1 MTDPIRSSFISRR
14 VSGDSS
20 APARRATRASSR
32 PRRQRKQ
39 RADRAAGQTLHQE
52 KLEERLALTISIA
65 DVAGFVN
72 LRMTPAGNGVRS
84 EFVDGYAVIASDNAD
99 DVFLKQVSSAPQD
112 LLVADNSSFLNYQHI
127 DAIDADV
134 PFGQAYRDVYVTNG
148 SPESAVALR
157 PVTTASATTTFKL
170 GFQDLANNFPT
181 PTLTGS
187 ISYTQSDGTV
197 STWQFAN
204 YASPADLANGNIGR
218 TLTISSGPGYPSGQ
232 AAPVAPGWVR
242 PVAINFAAGQSMPG
256 GSVGAFLGQASITI
270 DWSGPVNPIRP
281 PSLSFFA
288 QDTSDANASGL
299 QNFSGFAS
307 PLLSNTSNVVTFALP
322 DRWNLDSLGVIPG
335 SLAGSVTLG
344 VAGRTGLVTLPIQAL
359 PDGRVMFTQTV
370 VENGLPLV
378 TGLTD
383 VAVIETDGFGDSGS
397 ILVRGLVVGNRLTLT
412 FTETTG
418 VNFASDGRATPGGTR
433 RHEGFVLENNFER
446 PANVATFASLSADY
460 FVYNRA
466 AQPNEV
472 TFAPGLTFTREPTV
486 DLLTPGSTL
495 LINSPIDVL
504 YEDYSRYDSGSTFD
518 TVGSVD
524 FRVTNIDVKAPVF
537 APWRVDIGH
546 SKVGD
551 TDRLT
556 IPAESSDGIRPRNRF
571 GATPTLSKN
580 LSNLPSRG
588 QTATAYATVN
598 ALGEVTG
605 ATILTP
611 GSGYDPANPPL
622 VTVSSPTANLG
633 SAVVSTISGR
643 VTRVAVSNV
652 GENYTNGAAV
662 TFSAPTTGFVQA
674 INVNFGGSGYT
685 SAPYV
690 EIVGGGGTGAAAT
703 ATVAGGRVTGITIT
717 NPGRDFAT
725 APQIRLIGGGGT
737 GASALSLLGFDT
749 ARGDAILAGN
759 TVVGVNITNPGAGY
773 AAPPTVTITGVGAGR
788 PGSGALATA
797 SIEADIGAVRVATS
811 GSNYL
816 GGGDGVVSAVVT
828 TNEVFAQFA
837 QVEIPV
843 VNGELRDDFVA
854 KIVVVDGGAGYSSTN
869 KPTVTL
875 RGGQSGTTNTAVVNP
890 EDIDIVNG
898 VITAIRVSD
907 GGRLYISAP
916 QVIIQAPPAGPGATV
931 ARPAA
936 AFAELG
942 AVTYL
947 TRGSGYTQLDGI
959 AVDIR
964 DLPGG
969 ANTQTATFSATV
981 SPDGQITG
989 LTRLTPGAG
998 YSVPPVITIA
1008 PPPYQSAATATA
1020 AISGGRVSALTI
1032 TNSGFRYK
1040 TPPRVVIDPPRGVG
1054 TTARATATLDASGRV
1069 TGFTLTDQGSGY
1081 TAAPRVRIEIPT
1093 PVNHT
1098 ELVNVDAELRG
1109 QIYEIYV
1116 SDDFGTA
1123 REKGLLRI
1131 APNLSFAQRP
1141 VVGGPASDLY
1151 VEATTAD
1158 IISEGAIRA
1167 TRQTYLL
1174 NSDEFDRHLA
1184 PFTFT
1189 TRSPSTNVN
1198 GASAVIQGATVAITL
1213 GNHTDT
1219 PAQGSVAF
1227 NVLDLKTDIDSLRV
1241 TAATAKPTPN
1251 PAGPFPYTI
1260 TIDEVN
1266 DVTIDAVAAS
1276 SLPINLRAGGSIAF
1290 TSAIATAGDFIVNG
1304 LDVTTQAPISTTSG
1318 RIVLNGSA
1326 NVTVQNGLTVGAA
1339 ARTPLNRGR
1348 QDIVLNAQGG
1358 GMTLS
1363 GEIQAPNNVA
1373 IVQRN
1378 SRFAGARRRTAAPNL
1393 TLGAG
1398 STQTV
1403 PIAITDNFK
1412 FTDLN
1417 VEVDITH
1424 PSTRLVALTLIAPDG
1439 TRVPLVQ
1446 NVGGFFTDTANFT
1459 NTVFDSEA
1467 ETGIRSAAA
1476 PFTGRFRPEQ
1486 SLAPLYNKSAQGT
1499 WRLEVTNNFGFLL
1512 SGGGGGTNP
1521 TPVTGTLN
1529 SFTLAFQA
1537 DGAGIISGPTK
1548 ITADS
1553 LDIDSQTSIGEPGQL
1568 PGDANY
1574 FLRTDVNTLFARA
1587 GGSIAIDEANTIDV
1601 PSMRAG
1607 GIVTLR
1613 ANGVDAA
1620 PTDAA
1625 PRRPAIKAVLTDVPA
1640 IDLSA
1645 PNGSI
1650 DVRYNSPTQN
1660 VVLGNARNLTLS
1672 QQARAGKVFS
1682 MLAAGSVD
1690 IRSSGGSALVEKL
1703 VVLDGPAAGS
1713 GARAVRA
1720 VSENALAATYTA
1732 GQPGVFPSTITAFA
1746 NGVLTLPAVGDLVV
1760 GQRILVASGTTGLP
1774 GASSNANGV
1783 YLVVD
1788 AGSGGSPWRLIRDA
1802 DSDTTAELPSNTF
1815 VRVQDG
1821 TNAARF
1827 FQVSYSDPA
1836 AFAGTPITA
1845 RDVTTSIKTNIGSD
1859 DPSDLVQFA
1868 VSTPDGTNAAA
1879 GSLGKMINL
1888 RQSLDTSASPNPQQ
1902 KADFAFLADLIP
1914 AGSTA
1919 ATIRLAQQLPAI
1931 TKAFAVD
1938 GGVRVTTAGAPAAA
1952 GGVILVDGSQITQT
1966 AGDAFVLPTTVVN
1979 GIEFRGAGANGSTL
1993 ANLSFGGFASGE
2005 AVLVDGVNGMSIT
2018 GVTTGQSE
2026 AGTRL
2031 QNGDGIVVKGAS
2043 SNVTISKATVVA
2055 SLRAGIAVRDAATG
2069 VSIVG
2074 STIGG
2079 AQKENF
2085 IGVLFDSTGNNSLGS
2100 ATGARNFVRSNAT
2113 GVVLRQGTNTVVNTE
2128 ISGNTFDGIRIEG
2141 GTNMVGNAPA
2151 AALAPAAAVPAKTT
2165 SRTVRSPVARTAAVT
2180 KAAAAQPKGTLS
2192 ATSNAIYG
2200 NGRWGV
2206 SIASTALTA
2215 LQRVTGNYLGSGLF
2229 GSAPSRNTS
2238 GNVAIGDSRA
2248 TTPDYTPVAKTGLD
2262 GQNNQHA
2269 TTTATVAKQQVAFP
2283 WRARR

>member
-20 APARRATRASSR
+20 PPARRATRASSR

-65 DVAGFVN
+65 DVAGFMN
-72 LRMTPAGNGVRS
+72 LRMTQAERGNVRS
-84 EFVDGYAVIASDNAD
+84 EFVDGYAVIASDSAD

-127 DAIDADV
+127 DTIDADV
-134 PFGQAYRDVYVTNG
+134 PFGQAYRDVYITNG
-148 SPESAVALR
+148 SPQSAVALR

-170 GFQDLANNFPT
+170 GFQDLLEFEDGT
-181 PTLTGS
+181 TTTLTGS

-204 YASPADLANGNIGR
+204 YASPADLANRNIGR
-218 TLTISSGPGYPSGQ
+218 TLTILSGPGYPTGQ
-232 AAPVAPGWVR
+232 SAPVAPGWVR
-242 PVAINFAAGQSMPG
+242 PVAISYAAGQDML
-256 GSVGAFLGQASITI
+256 VDALVGQASITI
-270 DWSGPVNPIRP
+270 DWSGPVNPLAP
-281 PSLSFFA
+281 PTLAFS
-288 QDTSDANASGL
+288 ASGTVDEGS
-299 QNFSGFAS
+299 FSGATT
-307 PLLSNTSNVVTFALP
+307 PLLSNVVTFVLP
-322 DRWNLDSLGVIPG
+322 DRWNLDSLGVVPG

-359 PDGRVMFTQTV
+359 PDGRVMFSQTV
-370 VENGLPLV
+370 VEDGLPVV
-378 TGLTD
+378 TGSTD
-383 VAVIETDGFGDSGS
+383 VAVLETDGFGDSGS

-418 VNFASDGRATPGGTR
+418 VFGESDGRATPGGTQSAS
-433 RHEGFVLENNFER
+433 GFVLQRNFER
-446 PANVATFASLSADY
+446 PANVATFASLNADY
-460 FVYNRA
+460 FVYNRD

-486 DLLTPGSTL
+486 DLLTSGSTL

-504 YEDYSRYDSGSTFD
+504 YEDYSRYDGGSTFD

-524 FRVTNIDVKAPVF
+524 FRVTNIDVKAPVS

-556 IPAESSDGIRPRNRF
+556 IPLESQNGIRPRNRF
-571 GATPTLSKN
+571 GATPTLSKSP
-580 LSNLPSRG
+580 SNLPSQG

-611 GSGYDPANPPL
+611 GSGYDPENPPL
-622 VTVSSPTANLG
+622 VTVSPPTANVG

-652 GENYTNGAAV
+652 GESYTNGAAV

-703 ATVAGGRVTGITIT
+703 ATVAGGRVTGIAIT
-717 NPGRDFAT
+717 NPGRDFAN

-759 TVVGVNITNPGAGY
+759 TVVGVNITNPGSGY
-773 AAPPTVTITGVGAGR
+773 AAPPTVTIAGVGAGQ

-797 SIEADIGAVRVATS
+797 SIEADIAAVRVATS

-828 TNEVFAQFA
+828 TNDVFAQFA

-898 VITAIRVSD
+898 VITAIRVTD

-916 QVIIQAPPAGPGATV
+916 QVIISPPPAGPG

-969 ANTQTATFSATV
+969 ANTLPATFSATV
-981 SPDGQITG
+981 SRDGQITG
-989 LTRLTPGAG
+989 LTRSTPGAG

-1020 AISGGRVSALTI
+1020 AISGGRVSELTI

-1054 TTARATATLDASGRV
+1054 TTARATATLDDSGRV

-1276 SLPINLRAGGSIAF
+1276 SLPINLRAGGSIGF

-1304 LDVTTQAPISTTSG
+1304 LDVTTQAPVSTTSG
-1318 RIVLNGSA
+1318 RIVLNGSS

-1378 SRFAGARRRTAAPNL
+1378 SRFAGSRRRTAAPNL

-1446 NVGGFFTDTANFT
+1446 NVGGSLTDTANFT

-1486 SLAPLYNKSAQGT
+1486 SLAPLYNRSAQGT
-1499 WRLEVTNNFGFLL
+1499 WRLEVTNNFGFLRP
-1512 SGGGGGTNP
+1512 SGGVGGSL

-1537 DGAGIISGPTK
+1537 DGAGIISGPAK

-1601 PSMRAG
+1601 PSLRAG

-1625 PRRPAIKAVLTDVPA
+1625 LRRPALKAVLTDVPA

-1720 VSENALAATYTA
+1720 VSESALAATYSA
-1732 GQPGVFPSTITAFA
+1732 GQPGVFPSTITASA

-1760 GQRILVASGTTGLP
+1760 GQRILVAGGTTDLA

-1802 DSDTTAELPSNTF
+1802 DSDTAAELPSNAF

-1827 FQVSYSDPA
+1827 FQVSYSNPA

-1888 RQSLDTSASPNPQQ
+1888 RQSLDTSASPNPLQ

-1931 TKAFAVD
+1931 TKAFTVD
-1938 GGVRVTTAGAPAAA
+1938 GGVRVTTAGEPAAA

-1979 GIEFRGAGANGSTL
+1979 GIEFRGAGANSSTL
-1993 ANLSFGGFASGE
+1993 ANLSFGGFASGA

-2043 SNVTISKATVVA
+2043 SNVTISNATVVA
-2055 SLRAGIAVRDAATG
+2055 SLKAGIAVRDAATG

-2074 STIGG
+2074 STIGA

-2113 GVVLRQGTNTVVNTE
+2113 GVVLLQGTNTVVNTE

-2165 SRTVRSPVARTAAVT
+2165 SRTVRRPVARTAAVT
-2180 KAAAAQPKGTLS
+2180 KAAAASPKGTLS

-2215 LQRVTGNYLGSGLF
+2215 LQRVTGNYLGTGLF
-2229 GSAPSRNTS
+2229 GSAPSRNTG

-2248 TTPDYTPVAKTGLD
+2248 TTPDYTPAAKTGLD

-2269 TTTATVAKQQVAFP
+2269 TTTATVAQRRVAFP
-2283 WRARR
+2283 WRPRR